1 MIIRSTDPTYVRLL
15 STPHPPL
22 SSVEEERKPVPERC
36 LTVGNSRKHS
46 AQTSIY
52 MTSTSSSRMST
63 VTDASLPGERVT
75 GSIQHLYVHIPF
87 CARICPYCAFYKDL
101 LDRSYT
107 ARFCEAIAAEIQAA
121 ARRMAIM
128 PRTIFVGG
136 GTPTALT
143 TSQLEFLLNDMRKS
157 LDLSQ
162 LEELTMEVSL

>member
-1 MIIRSTDPTYVRLL
+1 
-15 STPHPPL
+15 
-22 SSVEEERKPVPERC
+22 
-36 LTVGNSRKHS
+36 
-46 AQTSIY
+46 
-52 MTSTSSSRMST
+52 MTSTKQARRSPRRTPYNSDV
-63 VTDASLPGERVT
+63 VTD
-75 GSIQHLYVHIPF
+75 SIQHLYVHIPF
-87 CARICPYCAFYKDL
+87 CARICPYCAFYKEL

-162 LEELTMEVSL
+162 LEELTMEAKPGK